1 MSPALGSFEKA
12 LRFGE
17 GRRMKRLAEQAAYI
31 ATLEP
36 DFRKLSDAEL
46 RGKTVEFRQRLENG
60 EGIDELLFEAFA
72 AVREARL
79 RDSDQRIFDV
89 QVMGGVVL
97 HEGDIAEMKT
107 GEGKTFV
114 ASLPLYLNGLLGQGV
129 HLVTVNDYLAQRDAA
144 WNRGV
149 FERVGMTVAFIENNM
164 PFPERKAAYDSDVT
178 YGTNSEFGF
187 DYLRDNMAISLDGVV
202 QRGHHYAIVDEVD
215 SILIDEARTPLIISG
230 EPTTAAK
237 TYHDFA
243 RVVKGLRGVQSKGTK
258 LDDERLAE
266 EYDFLYD
273 EKHKT
278 VAPTE
283 SGIETVERALR
294 VDNLYSPSNVQL
306 VNHLIQSLK
315 AEALY
320 KRDVDYVV
328 QDGEVKIVDEFTGR
342 IMEGRRWSE
351 GLHQAIEAKE
361 GVAIQEEHQTLA
373 TITLQNY
380 FRLYEKL
387 GGMTGTAKTEEKEF
401 VEIYDLSVVEIPTN
415 VPVAR
420 DDRNDLIF
428 KTAEAKFGAVVG
440 DIKER
445 SERGQPVLVG
455 TIAVETS
462 EYLSELLKR
471 QGVKHNVLNAK
482 EHAREAEIIK
492 DAGQV
497 GAVTIAT
504 NMAGRGVDIKID
516 DTVRDLGGLYVL
528 GTERHEARRIDNQLR
543 GRSGRQGD
551 PGETRFY
558 LSGQDELVR
567 LFAGDRIHNIME
579 RFKLPDDQP
588 MEAGILSRQIENAQ
602 KKVEEQNFVAR
613 KNVLKYDD
621 VMNVQRTVIYEQR
634 NRVLHGE
641 DLSEQLREEWLP
653 EVISNVVADYTAAD
667 ASEEWELGDLV
678 GAMDALYGTGVT
690 ADELRGLDRE
700 AIVQE
705 FLDDALDAYAE
716 REKELDLI
724 QEGLMRDLE
733 RFIVLQ
739 TVDTRWREH
748 LENMDY
754 LREGIGL
761 RGLAQKDP
769 LVEYR
774 NEGHIMF
781 QELNRAIHEEVVTLL
796 YHAEVTPDDGTG
808 GLQEQ
813 APANGGLSYEHTSL
827 AGSEAILA
835 AGGGGVA
842 TAAVAGGGAVATPVA
857 QRPKVNSEA
866 ENIGRNDPCWC
877 GSGKKFKKCHGA

>member
-1 MSPALGSFEKA
+1 MPALGSFEKA
-12 LRFGE
+12 LRLGE
-17 GRRMKRLAEQAAYI
+17 GRRLKRLADQAAYI

-36 DFRKLSDAEL
+36 DFQKLSDDDL
-46 RGKTVEFRQRLENG
+46 RAKTVEFRQRLENG
-60 EGIDELLFEAFA
+60 EGLEDLLFEAFA
-72 AVREARL
+72 AVREARV
-79 RDSDQRIFDV
+79 RESDQRIFDV
-89 QVMGGVVL
+89 QMMGGIAL

-114 ASLPLYLNGLLGQGV
+114 ASLPLYLNALPGTGV
-129 HLVTVNDYLAQRDAA
+129 HLVTVNDYLAQRDAE

-149 FERVGMTVAFIENNM
+149 YERLGVTVSSIENMM
-164 PFPERKAAYDSDVT
+164 PFDERKAAYEADIT

-187 DYLRDNMAISLDGVV
+187 DYLRDNMAIALEAVV
-202 QRGHHYAIVDEVD
+202 QRGHRYAIVDEVD

-243 RVVKGLRGVQSKGTK
+243 RVVKGLNGIQSKNTK
-258 LDDERLAE
+258 VEDEVLAQ
-266 EYDFLYD
+266 EYDYLYD

-283 SGIETVERALR
+283 NGIEKIERALR
-294 VDNLYSPSNVQL
+294 IEHLYAANNVQF

-315 AEALY
+315 AQSLY
-320 KRDVDYVV
+320 KRDVDYVI

-351 GLHQAIEAKE
+351 GLHQAVEAKE

-380 FRLYEKL
+380 FRLYDKL
-387 GGMTGTAKTEEKEF
+387 AGMTGTAKTEEKEF
-401 VEIYDLSVVEIPTN
+401 VEIYGLNVVEIPTN
-415 VPVAR
+415 VRVAR

-428 KTAEAKFGAVVG
+428 KSVQAKFDAVVG

-445 SERGQPVLVG
+445 SEKGQPVLVG

-471 QGVKHNVLNAK
+471 QGVAHNVLNAK

-492 DAGQV
+492 DAGAA

-516 DTVRDLGGLYVL
+516 DRVREVGGLYVL

-551 PGETRFY
+551 AGETRFY
-558 LSGQDELVR
+558 LSGQDDLVR
-567 LFAGDRIHNIME
+567 LFAGDRIQNIME
-579 RFKLPDDQP
+579 RFKLPEDQP
-588 MEAGILSRQIENAQ
+588 MEASILSRQIENAQ

-621 VMNVQRTVIYEQR
+621 VMNVQRQVIYEQR

-641 DLSEQLREEWLP
+641 DLGEDIRQEWLP
-653 EVISNVVADYTAAD
+653 EVVSDVVSVYTE
-667 ASEEWELGDLV
+667 SEHVEDWDLNGLV
-678 GAMDALYGTGVT
+678 SAMDTLYGTGV
-690 ADELRGLDRE
+690 AVDELKGLDRE
-700 AIVQE
+700 AVVQE
-705 FLDDALDAYAE
+705 FLDDALDAYDE
-716 REKELDLI
+716 READLEKI
-724 QEGLMRDLE
+724 QPGLIRDLE

-739 TVDTRWREH
+739 TVDVRWREH

-754 LREGIGL
+754 LREGIHL
-761 RGLAQKDP
+761 RGMAQKDP

-774 NEGHIMF
+774 NEGHVMF
-781 QELNRAIHEEVVTLL
+781 QELNRTIREEVVALL
-796 YHAEVTPDDGTG
+796 FHAEVTADESQLQQG
-808 GLQEQ
+808 G
-813 APANGGLSYEHTSL
+813 NGNAAGNLSYEHGSVAGADAIVA
-827 AGSEAILA
+827 AGSTSTLGA
-835 AGGGGVA
+835 
-842 TAAVAGGGAVATPVA
+842 AGGGAVATPVA
-857 QRPKVNSEA
+857 TRPKVNSEL

-877 GSGKKFKKCHGA
+877 GSGKKYKKCHGA